1 MMLFERDRFLAAGLS
16 DLLIKL
22 DKMYASGEIQKTTL
36 DTLNA
41 TIYQMVDA
49 QCEGVQNYVN
59 RSLVKHYT
67 GYNVRK
73 RAK

>member
-22 DKMYASGEIQKTTL
+22 DKMYQSGAIQESVL
-36 DTLNA
+36 DTLNT

-59 RSLVKHYT
+59 RALVEYYT
-67 GYNVRK
+67 GFNQK
-73 RAK
+73 KGAK